1 MAVRTLLLL
10 LNMDSFIEYL
20 KADNYSQIIKV
31 LCKKRAKCAN
41 KRHDEILVHSM
52 SPEYSLSTKKMNNEE
67 YDVLTSMMPSRRK
80 WFHLYPNER
89 IKNNNL
95 INTFDYNNLAILK
108 RIRHDI
114 NKGSNAQYLNNLL
127 DFCKKVVSIVESP
140 SFTFAQPITIPKI
153 KKTKKDEVECRPIT
167 IFSKLEE
174 YVILTLAN
182 KFLTRL
188 LDADFYEESL
198 AFRAPRFYHGK
209 NVITTHHDAIKTILK
224 FRDSFE
230 KRNIYVAECDMQK
243 FYDTVGHNVV
253 RKSFYELIRKHE
265 KCKDKDAYKSIKRI
279 VEAYLKCYSFP
290 QNVLSHNSNLNYWES
305 HNIVNGKFNWIEEQ
319 DYPQSY
325 SSYATFGKAKVGIP
339 QGGALSG
346 LFANIVLNQVD
357 LAVSSH
363 LTNHDMYIRYCD
375 DMILLSTNKTR
386 CEKLFNIYSSA
397 LEKVNLIPHK
407 PEANCSYNRKSFWK
421 CKTKKVYKWDIG
433 KETCQEWIGF
443 VGYEVKRNGDVRIR
457 KSSLSKEIKKQK
469 DYVNKILKK
478 IDKKDCVSVG
488 SLRKSCIRHLISM
501 SVGRVELWNAERILN
516 EMCWINGFRELRFGN
531 RIKSQIRELDYY
543 RNRTISIAVK
553 KFKGLTGV
561 GKATSNKE
569 NDRESDSIVRYGK
582 PFSYYYHFYRIAEK
596 NKK

>member
-1 MAVRTLLLL
+1 
-10 LNMDSFIEYL
+10 MDSFVEFL
-20 KADNYSQIIKV
+20 KEDNYSHIITV
-31 LCKKRAKCAN
+31 LCKKRAKCAC

-52 SPEYSLSTKKMNNEE
+52 APKYSLATPKMDNEE
-67 YDVLTSMMPSRRK
+67 FKVLSSMMPSRRK
-80 WFHLYPNER
+80 WFHLYQNER
-89 IKNNNL
+89 IKNDNT
-95 INTFDYNNLAILK
+95 INTFDYNKLAIIK
-108 RIRHDI
+108 RIKYDI
-114 NKGSNAQYLNNLL
+114 KNGINAPYIDKLL
-127 DFCKKVVSIVESP
+127 DFCKRVVSIVESP
-140 SFTFAQPITIPKI
+140 SFTFTQPITIPKI

-167 IFSKLEE
+167 FFSKLEE

-198 AFRAPRFYHGK
+198 AFRATRLYHGK
-209 NVITTHHDAIKTILK
+209 NGITTHHDAIKTILK

-290 QNVLSHNSNLNYWES
+290 QNVLVLNNNLNYWES
-305 HNIVNGKFNWIEEQ
+305 HNIANGKFNWIEEQ
-319 DYPQSY
+319 DYPKSY
-325 SSYATFGKAKVGIP
+325 RSYATFGKSKVGIP

-357 LAVSSH
+357 SAVSSH

-375 DMILLSTNKTR
+375 DMILLSTNKSR

-407 PEANCSYNRKSFWK
+407 PEANYSYNRKSFWK

-433 KETCQEWIGF
+433 NDSCPEWIGF
-443 VGYEVKRNGDVRIR
+443 VGYEIKRNGDLRIR

-469 DYVNKILKK
+469 DYVNNLIHKIAKN
-478 IDKKDCVSVG
+478 DCVGVG
-488 SLRKSCIRHLISM
+488 SLKKSCIRHLISM
-501 SVGRVELWNAERILN
+501 SVGRVELWNANRISN
-516 EMCWINGFRELRFGN
+516 EMCWINGFRELRYGN
-531 RIKSQIRELDYY
+531 RAKSQIRELDYY
-543 RNRTISIAVK
+543 RNRTISIAEK
-553 KFKGLTGV
+553 KFKELTGV
-561 GKATSNKE
+561 GKVPSNKGNNSE
-569 NDRESDSIVRYGK
+569 RDSTVRYGK
-582 PFSYYYHFYRIAEK
+582 PFSYFYHFSRIAEN